1 MPNGTGSERMFSL
14 EFTVEGMDFAAAGDV
29 AGNLKRALQQIGL
42 DPGTVRRAC
51 IVVYE
56 AETNIVIHAYRGRIT
71 MEVSTEGISIVAEDQ
86 GPGIADVE
94 LAMREGYSTAPQH
107 VREMG
112 FGAGLGLPNIKRS
125 ADELDIQ
132 TKVGVGTKV
141 RAFINIRRPESGG
154 GS

>member
-1 MPNGTGSERMFSL
+1 MPRAAGSECVFSL
-14 EFTVEGMDFAAAGDV
+14 EFAVEGMDFAAAGDV

-42 DPGTVRRAC
+42 EPTTVRRAC

-71 MEVSTEGISIVAEDQ
+71 VDVSTKGIFIVAEDE

-112 FGAGLGLPNIKRS
+112 FGAGMGLPNIRRS

-141 RAFINIRRPESGG
+141 QAVINIGRTGDGG
-154 GS
+154 GV